1 MQSSEK
7 HMQKNSRLL
16 QDQQLDWFSYAGV
29 FQVALVVYLD
39 GVCNVETLLHAW
51 DVKLEHTQ
59 IFTLHRNCSR

>member
-1 MQSSEK
+1 
-7 HMQKNSRLL
+7 MQKNSRLL
-16 QDQQLDWFSYAGV
+16 YAQQLFSCACV

-39 GVCNVETLLHAW
+39 RVCNVETLFHAW